1 MKVLVV
7 GGGGREHTLVWKL
20 AQSPVV
26 RKIYAAP
33 GNAGM
38 FRKSELVNIQPDRVK
53 DLAEYALRQK
63 IDLTVVG
70 PELPLSLGIVEEFQK
85 RRLRIF
91 GPTQA
96 ASQIEASKAFAKR
109 FMQEHHIPTASF
121 MTFDDPHRARTF
133 LRSAAYPLVIKADGL
148 AAGKGAVI
156 CETKDEA
163 MRTIERMMVAQEFGS
178 AGTRVVVEKY
188 LAGEEVT
195 VMAFTDGKTVVPML
209 SSQDHKA
216 VFDGGEGPNT
226 GGMGAYAPTRFV
238 DSRMMQ
244 RIKDEILDQTVWAL
258 AQEGRAFK
266 GILYA
271 GLMITEQGPK
281 VIEFNCRFGDPETQ
295 VILPLLDSD
304 LVEIFLSIIEGEL
317 ELSDVRWREGAAACV
332 VLASGGYPGPYEKNK
347 KITGLRSARERNE
360 DVVCFHA
367 GTRWARDH
375 YVTNGGRVLGVTA
388 LGKDVQ
394 AAVAN
399 AYQEVER
406 IKFEGMHYRRD
417 IGFKALKRG
426 DEKKTAPQ
434 RG

>member
-7 GGGGREHTLVWKL
+7 GGGGREHALVTRL
-20 AQSPVV
+20 AASPVV

-38 FRKSELVNIQPDRVK
+38 FRKAELVNIAPDRVK
-53 DLAEYALRQK
+53 ELADFAARQK

-70 PELPLSLGIVEEFQK
+70 PELPLTLGIVEEFQK

-121 MTFDDPHRARTF
+121 MVFEDPHRARTF

-156 CETKDEA
+156 CESKDEA
-163 MRTIERMMVAQEFGS
+163 DLTIERMMVNQEFGQ
-178 AGTRVVVEKY
+178 AGTRVVVEKF
-188 LAGEEVT
+188 LEGEEVT

-216 VFDGGEGPNT
+216 IFDGGEGPNT
-226 GGMGAYAPTRFV
+226 GGMGAYAPTTFV
-238 DSRMMQ
+238 DARMMEK
-244 RIKDEILDQTVWAL
+244 IKTEILEQTVWAL
-258 AQEGRAFK
+258 AQDGRAFK

-271 GLMITEQGPK
+271 GLMITDAGPR

-317 ELSDVRWREGAAACV
+317 ELSDIRWREGAAACV
-332 VLASGGYPGPYEKNK
+332 VIASGGYPGDYETGKQ
-347 KITGLRSARERNE
+347 ITGLRAMRDDE
-360 DVVCFHA
+360 DVYCFHA
-367 GTRWARDH
+367 GTRWVKDH
-375 YVTNGGRVLGVTA
+375 YVTSGGRVLGVTA
-388 LGKDVQ
+388 VGRDVSS
-394 AAVAN
+394 AVSR
-399 AYQEVER
+399 AYQEVEKIR
-406 IKFEGMHYRRD
+406 FDGMHYRRD
-417 IGFKALKRG
+417 IGFRATARG
-426 DEKKTAPQ
+426 TAGAGSG
-434 RG
+434 RGK

>member
-7 GGGGREHTLVWKL
+7 GGGGREHALVTRL
-20 AQSPVV
+20 SVSPVV

-38 FRKSELVNIQPDRVK
+38 FRKAELVNIAVDRVK
-53 DLAEYALRQK
+53 DLADFAARQK

-70 PELPLSLGIVEEFQK
+70 PELPLTLGIVEEFQK

-121 MTFDDPHRARTF
+121 MVFEDPHRAQTF

-156 CETKDEA
+156 CEDKDEA
-163 MRTIERMMVAQEFGS
+163 AATIERMMVTKEFGQ
-178 AGTRVVVEKY
+178 AGTRVVVEKF
-188 LAGEEVT
+188 LEGEEVT

-216 VFDGGEGPNT
+216 IFDGGLGPNT
-226 GGMGAYAPTRFV
+226 GGMGAYAPTNFI
-238 DSRMMQ
+238 DLRMMQ
-244 RIKDEILDQTVWAL
+244 KIKDEILDQTVTAL

-271 GLMITEQGPK
+271 GLMITQAGPK

-295 VILPLLDSD
+295 AILPLLDSD

-317 ELSDVRWREGAAACV
+317 ELADIRWREGAAACV
-332 VLASGGYPGPYEKNK
+332 VLASGGYPGEYEKGRP
-347 KITGLRSARERNE
+347 ISGLRTPKDDE
-360 DVVCFHA
+360 DVFLFHA
-367 GTRWARDH
+367 GTRWVRDH

-388 LGKDVQ
+388 VGKDVQ
-394 AAVAN
+394 AAVSKV
-399 AYQEVER
+399 YQEIDKVR
-406 IKFEGMHYRRD
+406 FEGMHYRRD
-417 IGFKALKRG
+417 IGFKAFKRG
-426 DEKKTAPQ
+426 REPRPAGE
-434 RG
+434 RH

>member
-1 MKVLVV
+1 MRVLVV
-7 GGGGREHTLVWKL
+7 GGGGREHALVWKL
-20 AQSPVV
+20 SQSPVV

-38 FRKSELVNIQPDRVK
+38 FRKAELINIAPDRVK
-53 DLAEYALRQK
+53 ELAEYASRQR

-70 PELPLSLGIVEEFQK
+70 PELPLTLGIVEEFQK

-96 ASQIEASKAFAKR
+96 AAQIEGSKAFAKR

-121 MTFDDPHRARTF
+121 MEFTEPERAKTF

-148 AAGKGAVI
+148 AAGKGAII
-156 CETKDEA
+156 CEHKEDA
-163 MRTIERMMVAQEFGS
+163 ARTIDRMMVEREFGK
-178 AGTRVVVEKY
+178 AGRRVVVEKF
-188 LAGEEVT
+188 LEGEEVT
-195 VMAFTDGKTVVPML
+195 VMAFTDGKTVVPMIA
-209 SSQDHKA
+209 SQDHKA

-226 GGMGAYAPTRFV
+226 GGMGAYAPTTFV
-238 DSRMMQ
+238 DARMMQ
-244 RIKDEILDQTVWAL
+244 QIKEEILEQTVWAL

-271 GLMITEQGPK
+271 GLMITPRGPK

-317 ELSDVRWREGAAACV
+317 ELSNIRWRESSAVCV
-332 VLASGGYPGPYEKNK
+332 VLASGGYPGSYEKNRP
-347 KITGLRSARERNE
+347 ISGLRPPRDQDT
-360 DVVCFHA
+360 DVFVFHA

-375 YVTNGGRVLGVTA
+375 YVTHGGRVVGVTA
-388 LGKDVQ
+388 LGRDIQ
-394 AAVAN
+394 AATAR
-399 AYQEVER
+399 AYQEVEK
-406 IKFEGMHYRRD
+406 IKFEAMHYRRD
-417 IGFKALKRG
+417 IAFKALARG
-426 DEKKTAPQ
+426 PERPGVRS

>member
-7 GGGGREHTLVWKL
+7 GGGGREHALVWKL

-38 FRKSELVNIQPDRVK
+38 FRKAELVNIAPDRVK
-53 DLAEYALRQK
+53 DLADFAARQK

-70 PELPLSLGIVEEFQK
+70 PELPLTLGIVDEFQARK
-85 RRLRIF
+85 LRIF

-96 ASQIEASKAFAKR
+96 ASQIEASKAFAKQ
-109 FMQEHHIPTASF
+109 FMQEHHIPTGSF
-121 MTFDDPHRARTF
+121 MVFESPDRARTF

-156 CETKDEA
+156 CEGKDDA
-163 MRTIERMMVAQEFGS
+163 MRTIERMMVTKEFGT
-178 AGTRVVVEKY
+178 AGTKVVVEKF
-188 LAGEEVT
+188 LEGEEVT
-195 VMAFTDGKTVVPML
+195 VMAFTDGKTVVPMV

-216 VFDGGEGPNT
+216 VYDGGTGPNT
-226 GGMGAYAPTRFV
+226 GGMGAYAPTTFV
-238 DSRMMQ
+238 DSRMMI
-244 RIKDEILDQTVWAL
+244 RIKEEILDQTVWAL

-271 GLMITEQGPK
+271 GLMITNHGPK

-295 VILPLLDSD
+295 AVLPLLDGD

-317 ELSDVRWREGAAACV
+317 NIADVQWREGAAACV
-332 VLASGGYPGPYEKNK
+332 VLASGGYPGSYEKG
-347 KITGLRSARERNE
+347 IPISGLRGFEKNG
-360 DVVCFHA
+360 DVFCFHA
-367 GTRWARDH
+367 GTRWARDR

-388 LGKDVQ
+388 LGRDV
-394 AAVAN
+394 ASAVGRV
-399 AYQEVER
+399 YQEIEK
-406 IKFEGMHYRRD
+406 IKFQGMHYRHD
-417 IGFKALKRG
+417 IGFKAISRR
-426 DEKKTAPQ
+426 DESRKAQ
-434 RG
+434 QEG

>member
-7 GGGGREHTLVWKL
+7 GGGGREHALVTRL
-20 AQSPVV
+20 SASPVV

-38 FRKSELVNIQPDRVK
+38 FRKAELVNIAPDRVK
-53 DLAEYALRQK
+53 DLADFAARQK

-70 PELPLSLGIVEEFQK
+70 PELPLTLGIVEEFQK

-121 MTFDDPHRARTF
+121 MVFEEPNRARTF

-156 CETKDEA
+156 CADKEEA
-163 MRTIERMMVAQEFGS
+163 TATVERMMVTKEFGQ
-178 AGTRVVVEKY
+178 AGTRVVVEKF
-188 LAGEEVT
+188 LDGEEVT

-216 VFDGGEGPNT
+216 IFDGGEGPNT
-226 GGMGAYAPTRFV
+226 GGMGAYAPTHFV
-238 DSRMMQ
+238 DPRMMEK
-244 RIKDEILDQTVWAL
+244 IKSEILDQTVTAL

-271 GLMITEQGPK
+271 GLMITTAGPK
-281 VIEFNCRFGDPETQ
+281 VIEYNCRFGDPETQ
-295 VILPLLDSD
+295 AILPLLDSD
-304 LVEIFLSIIEGEL
+304 LVETFLSIIEGEL
-317 ELSDVRWREGAAACV
+317 ELADIRWRDGAAACV
-332 VLASGGYPGPYEKNK
+332 VLSSGGYPGAYEKGRP
-347 KITGLRSARERNE
+347 ISGLRAPKDDE
-360 DVVCFHA
+360 DIFIFHA
-367 GTRWARDH
+367 GTRWVRDH

-388 LGKDVQ
+388 VAKDVQ
-394 AAVAN
+394 AAVSRV
-399 AYQEVER
+399 YQEIDK
-406 IKFEGMHYRRD
+406 IKFDGMHYRRD
-417 IGFKALKRG
+417 IGFKAFARG
-426 DEKKTAPQ
+426 KGPKTAQ
-434 RG
+434 ERT